1 MPTEEVASVEG
12 TRVIPS
18 YEFVSVR
25 VGSEVV
31 HRIRVTGPINLERRL
46 PLYAAT
52 LAVNPSSRY
61 FCILDNREGFENDLT
76 YADIKQ
82 LDQLL
87 VDAGIECFYGVTV
100 TSDKAYQQIV
110 EIANVN
116 VGVVGLGGEL
126 LSVTDMQVAEEFIAD
141 KLQQAIE
148 EDAQ

>member
-1 MPTEEVASVEG
+1 M
-12 TRVIPS
+12 
-18 YEFVSVR
+18 
-25 VGSEVV
+25 
-31 HRIRVTGPINLERRL
+31 
-46 PLYAAT
+46 
-52 LAVNPSSRY
+52 
-61 FCILDNREGFENDLT
+61 
-76 YADIKQ
+76 
-82 LDQLL
+82 L

-141 KLQQAIE
+141 KLRQAIE